1 MSKHL
6 RKNKA
11 AFVRSCPLRMSA
23 RTVVE
28 RGRQLHGLTFDEAF
42 VERVRERAAKTQRRG
57 FKAMDREVVAD
68 IGRIGGIVSHARGK
82 GHEFSHE
89 EAVRAGR
96 KSARVRKARKLA
108 LAKHQ
113 KRQASRKTMRAR
125 WTGP

>member
-1 MSKHL
+1 MVSEMSKHL

-11 AFVRSCPLRMSA
+11 AFVRECPLSMPA
-23 RTVVE
+23 YVVVE
-28 RGRQLHGLTFDEAF
+28 RARQLHGLQFNEAF
-42 VERVRERAAKTQRRG
+42 VERIRERAAETQRRG

-108 LAKHQ
+108 LAKQQ
-113 KRQASRKTMRAR
+113 KRPSSR
-125 WTGP
+125 